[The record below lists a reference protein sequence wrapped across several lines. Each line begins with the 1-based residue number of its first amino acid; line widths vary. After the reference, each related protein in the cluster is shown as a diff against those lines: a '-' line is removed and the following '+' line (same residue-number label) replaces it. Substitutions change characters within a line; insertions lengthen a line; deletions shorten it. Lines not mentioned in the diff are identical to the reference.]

1 MKNQTQL
8 RDYQK
13 LIVEKGC
20 EVLAKYKIV
29 YLAMEVRTGKT
40 LTSFAIAQGHGA
52 KRVLFVTKKKAIPD
66 ILQQHKDFDTTF
78 EIHVTNY
85 EQLTKVKAIYD
96 LVIIDE
102 AHSLG
107 AFPTPSIRA
116 KELKRICVGLPI
128 IYLSGTPTPESYSQ
142 IYHQLY
148 VSSFSPFNMYP
159 NFYKWANEYVILQK
173 KYVFNRSINDYTN
186 ARKEMVMGKIEQ
198 LFINFSQQDAGFTQ
212 LVQEEILRVKMADT
226 TYKFADRLRIDKIVK
241 NKDGNV
247 VMGDTAV
254 KLMSKL
260 HQIYSGT
267 VIIDE
272 PNREGRAFD
281 YTKAE
286 FIRDTFH
293 DCRKI
298 AIYYKFVSEAAILN
312 WIFGQKI
319 HTDPQAF
326 SEAKEG
332 VFISQIQSG
341 REGINLSTA
350 EALIFFNIDFSAV
363 SYWQSRARIQTK
375 DRDQEAKIYWV
386 FSENGIEDKIYKAV
400 MDKKDYTLEHFK
412 KDFLG

>member
-1 MKNQTQL
+1 
-8 RDYQK
+8 
-13 LIVEKGC
+13 
-20 EVLAKYKIV
+20 
-29 YLAMEVRTGKT
+29 MEVRTGKT
-40 LTSFAIAQGHGA
+40 LTSFAIAQQYGA
-52 KRVLFVTKKKAIPD
+52 RKVLFVTKKKAIQD
-66 ILQQHKDFDTTF
+66 ILQQHQDFDTIF

-107 AFPTPSIRA
+107 AFPIPSIRA

-212 LVQEEILRVKMADT
+212 LVQEEILRVKMADS

-241 NKDGNV
+241 NKDGDV

-286 FIRDTFH
+286 FIRDTFQ

-312 WIFGQKI
+312 WVFAGRI
-319 HTDPQAF
+319 HTDPQTFA
-326 SEAKEG
+326 EAEEG

-375 DRDQEAKIYWV
+375 DRDREAKIYWV
-386 FSENGIEDKIYKAV
+386 FAENGIEDKIYKAV
-400 MDKKDYTLEHFK
+400 MGKKDYTLEHFK

>member
-1 MKNQTQL
+1 
-8 RDYQK
+8 
-13 LIVEKGC
+13 
-20 EVLAKYKIV
+20 
-29 YLAMEVRTGKT
+29 
-40 LTSFAIAQGHGA
+40 
-52 KRVLFVTKKKAIPD
+52 
-66 ILQQHKDFDTTF
+66 
-78 EIHVTNY
+78 
-85 EQLTKVKAIYD
+85 
-96 LVIIDE
+96 
-102 AHSLG
+102 
-107 AFPTPSIRA
+107 
-116 KELKRICVGLPI
+116 
-128 IYLSGTPTPESYSQ
+128 
-142 IYHQLY
+142 
-148 VSSFSPFNMYP
+148 
-159 NFYKWANEYVILQK
+159 
-173 KYVFNRSINDYTN
+173 
-186 ARKEMVMGKIEQ
+186 
-198 LFINFSQQDAGFTQ
+198 
-212 LVQEEILRVKMADT
+212 
-226 TYKFADRLRIDKIVK
+226 
-241 NKDGNV
+241 
-247 VMGDTAV
+247 
-254 KLMSKL
+254 MSKL

-286 FIRDTFH
+286 FIRDTFQG
-293 DCRKI
+293 CLKI

-375 DRDQEAKIYWV
+375 DRDREAKIYWV
-386 FSENGIEDKIYKAV
+386 FAENGIEDKIYKAV